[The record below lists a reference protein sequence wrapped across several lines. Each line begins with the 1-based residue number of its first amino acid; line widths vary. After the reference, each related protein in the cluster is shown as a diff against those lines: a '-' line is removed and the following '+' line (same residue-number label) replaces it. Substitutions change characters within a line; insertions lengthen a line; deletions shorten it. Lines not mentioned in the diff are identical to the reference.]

1 MVFGAQALTVEV
13 GVVGVL
19 EDTGDTESTVVM
31 KFDDGHAGKAQIELG
46 TELVIRN
53 AQNSRQKGL
62 SEALVGKKG
71 NSLIIGCLGDI
82 VALLSV
88 VAVAERKE
96 EIIRFALHSCH
107 ALGKFRAVEGGV
119 SVPFIS

>member
-19 EDTGDTESTVVM
+19 KHARNAEAAVVM
-31 KFDDGHAGKAQIELG
+31 KFDDGHAGESQLKPGA
-46 TELVIRN
+46 ELVIRN

-71 NSLIIGCLGDI
+71 NSLIIGCLRDI
-82 VALLSV
+82 VALGGLSSKCNTKKCFK
-88 VAVAERKE
+88 R
-96 EIIRFALHSCH
+96 RTPS
-107 ALGKFRAVEGGV
+107 
-119 SVPFIS
+119 